1 MNNQTILVTGISG
14 YIGGQTAL
22 LLKDQG
28 YNIYGVDFV
37 TPSSVIADAIEGF
50 CHCDFVDKKTFDLID
65 SVKPT
70 AIIHCAGTSL
80 VGPSITNPEL
90 YYYNNF
96 AKTLLLMNHL
106 VNSKSSARIIF
117 SSSAAVYGDPVMTPC
132 QEEDPATPISPY
144 GESKLMV
151 EMMLASYCKAY
162 NVDYVAF
169 RYFNACGADPQG
181 RHGQAPDG
189 THIIAR
195 VLESIRDSKQ
205 FTLYGTDY
213 PTADGSCVRDY
224 VHVEDIAR
232 AHMLAINPK
241 VNAGVYNLGLNNGV
255 SNREIIQT
263 AERITGQ
270 KLEVIIGEARAGD
283 PAELTANA
291 SRFEA
296 AVGEWRQYT
305 LDDMIQHAWTWY
317 NR

>member
-1 MNNQTILVTGISG
+1 MSKSVLITGVGG

-28 YNIYGVDFV
+28 YTVYGVDV
-37 TPSSVIADAIEGF
+37 VPPSSFITESLNEF
-50 CHCDFVDKKTFDLID
+50 CQGDIVDLTTFNLID
-65 SVKPT
+65 RVKPA

-80 VGPSITNPEL
+80 VGPSLMNPEV

-96 AKTLLLMNHL
+96 AKTLILMNHL
-106 VNSKSSARIIF
+106 VNSKSTSRFIF
-117 SSSAAVYGDPVMTPC
+117 SSSAAVYGDPIMTPC

-151 EMMLASYCKAY
+151 EMMLASYSKAY

-181 RHGQAPDG
+181 RHGQAPG
-189 THIIAR
+189 ATHIIAR
-195 VLESIRDSKQ
+195 VLESIRDNKQ

-213 PTADGSCVRDY
+213 PTTDGSCVRDY
-224 VHVEDIAR
+224 VHVDDIAQ

-241 VNAGVYNLGLNNGV
+241 VDAGVYNLGLSKGV

-263 AERITGQ
+263 AEHITGK
-270 KLEVIIGEARAGD
+270 KLEVIIGEERAGD
-283 PAELTANA
+283 PAELTASA
-291 SRFEA
+291 TKFES
-296 AVGEWRQYT
+296 AVGKWQQHT

-317 NR
+317 NK